1 MVDEQLMLLRRR
13 EIAGTVAVIGWAFGL
28 FLAFVVGPY
37 ANTESWVALSIIT
50 GWIALVVWVSLDA
63 QVRGIPGGG
72 WIVFT
77 LFTGP
82 VALLIYILAR
92 PVSAVI
98 CSQCGATLAAPSPTC
113 PNCGRPMSAVNRVFA
128 RMTDSLA
135 PGSLERARRT
145 AKYMALTFIGLV
157 FAEWAI
163 HDALPRALEGFGG
176 FLAVISFAAY
186 WVLVPWWVYLD
197 ATWRRMEAV
206 PWALLTLLTN
216 VFGLVTYLVIRY
228 PDPGACRQ
236 CGAYLTAG
244 QKHCP
249 QCGAEAMLTCPQCK
263 APLRA
268 EWAYCPA
275 CAAQLSAPT
284 VQPKQQQVQSSVTG
298 LVTDATTGKPIAGA
312 EVRVDSKSDGLKA
325 ATDECGRYRL
335 ENLEPRSYV
344 LIASAK
350 GYEESAKPYTPGIAE
365 VSFCLKAAVVQSEQ
379 PV

>member
-82 VALLIYILAR
+82 AAFLIYFLTR
-92 PVSAVI
+92 PATPIV
-98 CSQCGATLAAPSPTC
+98 CSQCGMALALPSPNC
-113 PNCGRPMSAVNRVFA
+113 PNCGQPMSAINRVFA

-145 AKYMALTFIGLV
+145 AKNMAVTLIILL

-163 HDALPRALEGFGG
+163 HDALPSWLKGFGG

-197 ATWRRMEAV
+197 ANWRRMEAV

-249 QCGAEAMLTCPQCK
+249 QCGAEAMITCPQCK

-275 CAAQLSAPT
+275 CAMQISAP
-284 VQPKQQQVQSSVTG
+284 VAQPREKQVPNSVCGIVSDPTG
-298 LVTDATTGKPIAGA
+298 NPIAGA
-312 EVRVDSKSDGLKA
+312 QVRVDSKSDGLKA
-325 ATDECGRYRL
+325 ETDECGRYQL
-335 ENLEPRSYV
+335 ENLEPRPYV

-350 GYEESAKPYTPGIAE
+350 GYEDATKAYTPGMGE
-365 VSFCLKAAVVQSEQ
+365 VSFPLKPAVVQSGQ
-379 PV
+379 PA